1 MHVAPNDIQSDTIAF
16 LSSPE
21 AHGGAIP
28 LRIETHLS
36 HLFLTRDHVLKLKKS
51 VRFDFVDYST
61 ASQRKTYCEREIAVN
76 TDWAG
81 SLYQGV
87 DPIWRLAGRM
97 GLREPVPHGAE
108 TLDWVVRMHRFSDEA
123 RGDRML
129 EAGKLDPSLLDG
141 FADDLARRHDQ
152 APPKR
157 VMDGANRV
165 GTIISQVGGDL
176 SDCVPAHF
184 KPQARSWTEAAMDGL
199 QGLADLADARGR
211 DGFVRA
217 CHGDLHLK
225 NLVCWRG
232 RLIGFDAL
240 EFDDALTT
248 IDTLYDAAFPV
259 MDLIHYGRTDLANLC
274 LNRYLG
280 MRGDYG
286 GLALLPIFLSMRA
299 AIRALA
305 AAMANDMDVALP
317 YLALA
322 GQVLHTNKKPCLI
335 ALGGRSGTGK
345 STLARALAP
354 EFAPLPGA
362 IVIRSDV
369 LRKRRTNTA
378 LDARLPSSE
387 YEDEARLEVYRAM
400 ADRARDV
407 LQAGFACVL
416 DATFLPTDAAILIQG
431 MSRTLGVPVH
441 KVWLEAPDEVL
452 RARISARQGD
462 ASDADLAVLEH
473 QLCQPAPAGWLRV
486 DVSGSPAE
494 ALASLRGHLSIQAG
508 HIARRP
514 SSERA

>member
-1 MHVAPNDIQSDTIAF
+1 
-16 LSSPE
+16 
-21 AHGGAIP
+21 
-28 LRIETHLS
+28 
-36 HLFLTRDHVLKLKKS
+36 
-51 VRFDFVDYST
+51 
-61 ASQRKTYCEREIAVN
+61 
-76 TDWAG
+76 
-81 SLYQGV
+81 
-87 DPIWRLAGRM
+87 
-97 GLREPVPHGAE
+97 
-108 TLDWVVRMHRFSDEA
+108 
-123 RGDRML
+123 ML

-152 APPKR
+152 APPKL
-157 VMDGANRV
+157 VMDGAGRI

-176 SDCVPAHF
+176 IEYVPADF
-184 KPQARSWTEAAMDGL
+184 KPQARSWTEAAVDCL
-199 QGLADLADARGR
+199 QGLADLADARAR

-225 NLVCWRG
+225 NLVCWRE

-259 MDLIHYGRTDLANLC
+259 MDLIRFGRTDLANLC
-274 LNRYLG
+274 LNRYLS
-280 MRGDYG
+280 MRDDYG
-286 GLALLPIFLSMRA
+286 GLALLPLFLSMRA
-299 AIRALA
+299 SIRALA
-305 AAMANDMDVALP
+305 AAMANDMDSTLP

-322 GQVLHTNKKPCLI
+322 EQILHAQKEPCLI

-369 LRKRRTNTA
+369 LRKRRTDTA
-378 LDARLPSSE
+378 LDARLPTSE
-387 YEDEARLEVYRAM
+387 YADEMRLDVYRAM

-416 DATFLPTDAAILIQG
+416 DATFLPTDAAELVQG
-431 MSRTLGVPVH
+431 VSHTLGVPIH

-473 QLCQPAPAGWLRV
+473 QLGQPAPAGWLRV
-486 DVSGSPAE
+486 DVSGCPAE
-494 ALASLRGHLSIQAG
+494 ALASLRGRLSIQAG

-514 SSERA
+514 PSERA